1 MVRFIMQ
8 FAKAALLKE
17 IKFTFHYGQIYYH
30 YIIYVWE
37 ITFYIYIPLW
47 LDLLYIETYYKE
59 QEKSYLHSTM
69 VRFIIVYY
77 DNFKTYMLRFTFHYG
92 QIYYSVEDTRRRQ
105 SYEIYIPLWL
115 DLLSIQT
122 AQDLLARKNLHST
135 MVRFIMIMKYGK
147 MV

>member
-1 MVRFIMQ
+1 MGKWFEIKDLHSTMVRFIMQ

-69 VRFIIVYY
+69 VRFIIVFYVIGY
-77 DNFKTYMLRFTFHYG
+77 SNKKIFTFHYG
-92 QIYYSVEDTRRRQ
+92 QIYY
-105 SYEIYIPLWL
+105 
-115 DLLSIQT
+115 
-122 AQDLLARKNLHST
+122 
-135 MVRFIMIMKYGK
+135 
-147 MV
+147 